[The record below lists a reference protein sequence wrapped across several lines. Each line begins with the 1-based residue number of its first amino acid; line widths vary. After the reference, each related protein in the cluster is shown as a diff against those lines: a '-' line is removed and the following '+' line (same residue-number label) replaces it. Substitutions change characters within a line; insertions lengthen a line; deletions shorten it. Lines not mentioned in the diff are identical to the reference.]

1 MIKRTTTSQSLLN
14 QRNRSD
20 AEIGYLRYNV
30 CIAYI
35 AYIEAFPN
43 GNTEYTHTRR
53 DR

>member
-35 AYIEAFPN
+35 EAFPN

>member
-30 CIAYI
+30 YI
-35 AYIEAFPN
+35 AYSEAFPN